1 MRSRAGI
8 ELSASSEPFVW
19 FVWFVVQ
26 SLPRRHPRQT
36 HRPRLPMPYD
46 LARFTAAQAPVIE
59 AVRAELAAGEK
70 RSHWMWF
77 VFPQIAGLGSTDMAR
92 RYAIV
97 SLDEARAYLADPV
110 LGPRLVEL
118 TALVNGVEGRT
129 VHEIFGSPDDLK
141 FRSSMTLF
149 AEAGPEEPA
158 FRGALEK
165 YYAGAPDP
173 RTLEILRA

>member
-1 MRSRAGI
+1 
-8 ELSASSEPFVW
+8 
-19 FVWFVVQ
+19 
-26 SLPRRHPRQT
+26 
-36 HRPRLPMPYD
+36 MPYD
-46 LARFTAAQAPVIE
+46 IARFAAAQAPVIE

-92 RYAIV
+92 RYAIA

-118 TALVNGVEGRT
+118 TALVNAVESRT
-129 VHEIFGSPDDLK
+129 AHEIFGSPDDLK

-149 AEAGPEEPA
+149 ALARPDEPA
-158 FRGALEK
+158 FRLALAR
-165 YYAGAPDP
+165 YYGGAPDP
-173 RTLEILRA
+173 RTLEILQA